1 MSSFNMS
8 MFESIKGALASNNDS
23 GRSKFSEIMQTKPG
37 NTYTVRL
44 LPDITDPRDGTF
56 FHYFNMG
63 WNSFATG
70 QYVQALS
77 PQTFGERCPINEER
91 FRLSRTGTDEEKE
104 KASALR
110 RTEKWLVNVYVVDD
124 PTNPDNNGKVKM
136 LRYGKQL
143 HKIITEA
150 IEGEDAEEFGPK
162 IFDLS
167 DKGVNFKIKCE
178 QQGDYPTYV
187 SSRFTSAGKLGLTEE
202 QQEDI
207 YKGTF
212 KLKEVFPIKSAD
224 ELTQMLN
231 EHFHC
236 KGDEPTAQPAAAGD
250 TPPWS
255 APAAA
260 GDTPP
265 VEYHRGDTP
274 PWSAPAEAA
283 PAPAPAADTTDAD
296 IDDLLADL

>member
-1 MSSFNMS
+1 MS
-8 MFESIKGALASNNDS
+8 MFESIKGALASS
-23 GRSKFSEIMQTKPG
+23 SEGKSKFSEIMQTKPG

-44 LPDITDPRDGTF
+44 LPDGKSPVDTF
-56 FHYFNMG
+56 FHYYNMG

-124 PTNPDNNGKVKM
+124 PTNPENNGKVKM
-136 LRYGKQL
+136 LRYGKQIQ
-143 HKIITEA
+143 KIITEA
-150 IEGEDAEEFGPK
+150 IEGEDASEFGAR

-167 DKGVNFKIKCE
+167 DEGVSFKVKCE

-187 SSRFTSAGKLGLTEE
+187 SSRFTSAGKLNFTEE
-202 QQEDI
+202 KQNEI
-207 YKGTF
+207 YAQTHT
-212 KLKEVFPIKSAD
+212 LKETFPIKSTD
-224 ELTQMLN
+224 ELTVMLN

-236 KGDEPTAQPAAAGD
+236 KADEPEVTPASPGD

-255 APAAA
+255 QP
-260 GDTPP
+260 GQ
-265 VEYHRGDTP
+265 
-274 PWSAPAEAA
+274 SAPALE
-283 PAPAPAADTTDAD
+283 PAATPVDSSVEDD
-296 IDDLLADL
+296 IDELLADL

>member
-1 MSSFNMS
+1 MSAFNMS
-8 MFESIKGALASNNDS
+8 MFESIKGALASS
-23 GRSKFSEIMQTKPG
+23 SEGKSKFSEIMQTKPG

-44 LPDITDPRDGTF
+44 LPDSKSPADTF
-56 FHYFNMG
+56 FHYYNMG

-77 PQTFGERCPINEER
+77 PQTFGDRCPINEER

-124 PTNPDNNGKVKM
+124 PTNPENNGKVKM
-136 LRYGKQL
+136 LRYGKQIQ
-143 HKIITEA
+143 KIITEA
-150 IEGEDAEEFGPK
+150 IEGEDAAEFGAR

-167 DKGVNFKIKCE
+167 DNGVNFKVKCE

-187 SSRFTSAGKLGLTEE
+187 SSRFTGAGKLNLTED
-202 QQEDI
+202 QQREI
-207 YKGTF
+207 YNQTHT
-212 KLKEVFPIKSAD
+212 LKETFPIKSAE
-224 ELTQMLN
+224 ELTEMLN

-236 KGDEPTAQPAAAGD
+236 KADEPVATPAAAGD

-255 APAAA
+255 APAEP
-260 GDTPP
+260 TP
-265 VEYHRGDTP
+265 
-274 PWSAPAEAA
+274 APAA
-283 PAPAPAADTTDAD
+283 PAPVESSVEDD
-296 IDDLLADL
+296 IDELLADL